1 MNNQLFK
8 KAFLMCSLPNL
19 IKLFCTALIPFTQ
32 GATMYIS
39 SISLVTL
46 LALFPDQIAIGLRLA
61 LISAVVFSWVMVILL
76 SIISIKSEKTLI
88 PLSVF
93 SMILAIF
100 DCVIPMVYSTIEAKI
115 YAIVVSSVII
125 LLNVFFLKNARYNLH
140 K

>member
-8 KAFLMCSLPNL
+8 KAFLMCFLPNL

-61 LISAVVFSWVMVILL
+61 LISAVVFSWVMIILL

-93 SMILAIF
+93 SMIVRLICFVNSIGLIISKIMLIF
-100 DCVIPMVYSTIEAKI
+100 ICLINKFLGIDSQ
-115 YAIVVSSVII
+115 
-125 LLNVFFLKNARYNLH
+125 LLQIQKTLK
-140 K
+140 

>member
-1 MNNQLFK
+1 
-8 KAFLMCSLPNL
+8 MCSLPNL

-32 GATMYIS
+32 GATMYLS

-115 YAIVVSSVII
+115 YAIVVSSAII

>member
-1 MNNQLFK
+1 
-8 KAFLMCSLPNL
+8 
-19 IKLFCTALIPFTQ
+19 
-32 GATMYIS
+32 
-39 SISLVTL
+39 
-46 LALFPDQIAIGLRLA
+46 
-61 LISAVVFSWVMVILL
+61 MVILL

-100 DCVIPMVYSTIEAKI
+100 DCVISMVYSTIEAKI
-115 YAIVVSSVII
+115 YAIVVSSAIM

>member
-1 MNNQLFK
+1 
-8 KAFLMCSLPNL
+8 MCSLPNL

-46 LALFPDQIAIGLRLA
+46 LALFPDQIAIGLRFA

-115 YAIVVSSVII
+115 YAIVVSSAII
-125 LLNVFFLKNARYNLH
+125 LLNVFFLKNAKYNLH

>member
-8 KAFLMCSLPNL
+8 KAFLMCFLPNL

-115 YAIVVSSVII
+115 YAIVVSSAII
-125 LLNVFFLKNARYNLH
+125 LLNVFFLKNAKYNLH

>member
-1 MNNQLFK
+1 
-8 KAFLMCSLPNL
+8 MCSLPNL

-115 YAIVVSSVII
+115 YAIVVSSAII
-125 LLNVFFLKNARYNLH
+125 LLNVFFLENARYNLH

>member
-1 MNNQLFK
+1 
-8 KAFLMCSLPNL
+8 MCSLPNL

-46 LALFPDQIAIGLRLA
+46 LALFPDQIAIGLRFA

-115 YAIVVSSVII
+115 YAIVVSSAII

-140 K
+140 

>member
-1 MNNQLFK
+1 
-8 KAFLMCSLPNL
+8 MCSLPNL

-115 YAIVVSSVII
+115 YAIVVSSAII
-125 LLNVFFLKNARYNLH
+125 ILNVFFLKNARYNLH

>member
-1 MNNQLFK
+1 
-8 KAFLMCSLPNL
+8 MCSLPNL

-115 YAIVVSSVII
+115 YAIVVSSAII

>member
-1 MNNQLFK
+1 MNNQLLK

-46 LALFPDQIAIGLRLA
+46 LTLFPDQIAIGLRLA

-76 SIISIKSEKTLI
+76 SIISIKSKKTLI

-115 YAIVVSSVII
+115 YAIVVSSAII

>member
-1 MNNQLFK
+1 MNKRLFK

-76 SIISIKSEKTLI
+76 SIISIKSKKTLI

-115 YAIVVSSVII
+115 YAIVVSSAII
-125 LLNVFFLKNARYNLH
+125 LLNVFFLKNAKYNLH

>member
-19 IKLFCTALIPFTQ
+19 IKLFCTVLIPFTQ

-115 YAIVVSSVII
+115 YAIVVSSAII
-125 LLNVFFLKNARYNLH
+125 LLNVFFLKNAKYNLH

>member
-1 MNNQLFK
+1 
-8 KAFLMCSLPNL
+8 MCSLPNL

-115 YAIVVSSVII
+115 CAIIVSSAII
-125 LLNVFFLKNARYNLH
+125 LLNAFFLKNARYNLH

>member
-1 MNNQLFK
+1 
-8 KAFLMCSLPNL
+8 MCFLPNL

-115 YAIVVSSVII
+115 YAIVVSSAII

>member
-1 MNNQLFK
+1 
-8 KAFLMCSLPNL
+8 
-19 IKLFCTALIPFTQ
+19 
-32 GATMYIS
+32 MYIS

-115 YAIVVSSVII
+115 YAIVVSSAII